1 MAVDTRT
8 AGRNFNSG
16 GGWGGGRGAGALKT
30 SAGDTGLFG
39 RVRRGGGV
47 PGASSSEKFEM

>member
-16 GGWGGGRGAGALKT
+16 GGWGGRGAGALKT

-39 RVRRGGGV
+39 RVRRGGGGGGGSGGRLLRNV
-47 PGASSSEKFEM
+47 

>member
-8 AGRNFNSG
+8 AEGNFNSG
-16 GGWGGGRGAGALKT
+16 GGWGEGRGAGGLKT

-39 RVRRGGGV
+39 RVRRGGGGGSGGILLRKV
-47 PGASSSEKFEM
+47 

>member
-1 MAVDTRT
+1 M
-8 AGRNFNSG
+8 
-16 GGWGGGRGAGALKT
+16 GAGGAGVWALKT

-39 RVRRGGGV
+39 RVRRGGGGGGV

>member
-16 GGWGGGRGAGALKT
+16 GGWGGGRGAGALTT

-39 RVRRGGGV
+39 RVRRGGGGSGGILLRKV
-47 PGASSSEKFEM
+47 